1 MIQTL
6 KPADAVLGGY
16 IMIFDEVSSD
26 SKLQLSR
33 IPKPVGPQVLM
44 GTLVIS
50 RMAFQR
56 SGQCLKEVNTS
67 ISKTLP

>member
-1 MIQTL
+1 MI
-6 KPADAVLGGY
+6 LG
-16 IMIFDEVSSD
+16 EVSSD

-33 IPKPVGPQVLM
+33 IPKPIGLQVLM

-56 SGQCLKEVNTS
+56 PGQCLKEVNTS